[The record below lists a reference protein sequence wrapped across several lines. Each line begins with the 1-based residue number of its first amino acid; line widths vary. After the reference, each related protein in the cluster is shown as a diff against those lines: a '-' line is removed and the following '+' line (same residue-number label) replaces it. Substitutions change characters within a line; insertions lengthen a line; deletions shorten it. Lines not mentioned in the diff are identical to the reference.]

1 MYNIQTKHPNLS
13 FSFHFFIFHF
23 FFLNVSSIRNFF
35 DILRRKYKIKLY
47 ENKYCEE
54 IILFFIHK

>member
-1 MYNIQTKHPNLS
+1 MYNIQTKQSNLS
-13 FSFHFFIFHF
+13 FSFHFF
-23 FFLNVSSIRNFF
+23 FFLFKHEFNQKNF